1 MIEASRYVAESRN
14 ALSEESELELNKG
27 SSREILTLSRTDG
40 VQSREVASLIILC
53 DEVSIFVANIV
64 DEKKI
69 PIAQISGKKLYS
81 NIYQDDVGNI
91 VVTMSAPVPE
101 HLLLQFMKI
110 INSFSAEF
118 ILAISS
124 SSQILSSTAEGSLK
138 YIATSKLSRS
148 LTTGNVEQSV
158 KFKNFNDFS
167 AKLEA
172 VQQLGSGT
180 VITGISAAIISY
192 CEGHS
197 IPAVSLLY
205 SRRAGITMTALKM
218 FDNVLPLLHATLKSS
233 TRSSI
238 SSNTR
243 SDAKSDTGCDNHFEA
258 EFEVE
263 VRARPTQQQ
272 YKSFVARDPFTN
284 RTENVYT

>member
-138 YIATSKLSRS
+138 YIATSKLSKS

-243 SDAKSDTGCDNHFEA
+243 SDVKSDTGCDNHFEV

>member
-1 MIEASRYVAESRN
+1 M
-14 ALSEESELELNKG
+14 
-27 SSREILTLSRTDG
+27 
-40 VQSREVASLIILC
+40 
-53 DEVSIFVANIV
+53 
-64 DEKKI
+64 
-69 PIAQISGKKLYS
+69 
-81 NIYQDDVGNI
+81 
-91 VVTMSAPVPE
+91 
-101 HLLLQFMKI
+101 
-110 INSFSAEF
+110 
-118 ILAISS
+118 
-124 SSQILSSTAEGSLK
+124 
-138 YIATSKLSRS
+138 
-148 LTTGNVEQSV
+148 TTGNVEQSV